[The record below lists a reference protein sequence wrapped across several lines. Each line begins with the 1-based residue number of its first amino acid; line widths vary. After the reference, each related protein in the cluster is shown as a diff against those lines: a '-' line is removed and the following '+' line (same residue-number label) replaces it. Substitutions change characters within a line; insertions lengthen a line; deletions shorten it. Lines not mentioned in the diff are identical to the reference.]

1 LKGDEWEIKRD
12 LVLKKEKVYVSKNR
26 NLRLEVIWSHY
37 NVLAAEH
44 RERWKTTELMM
55 RNYWWSGVTRYVG
68 RYVLWQLLITMTN
81 DLTNK

>member
-1 LKGDEWEIKRD
+1 MKGDEWEIKRD

-37 NVLAAEH
+37 NVLAAEY

>member
-37 NVLAAEH
+37 NVLAAEY